1 MDRIICSRHL
11 LLKLPRTIRDVRTG
25 SLACDAA
32 LFTLEHCCGD
42 FVSLIEG
49 EDHMRLEDRVAFLTA
64 AAGAGIGQA
73 TARTMAKEGASV
85 VVTDIHGE
93 RAKAV
98 ADDISREYGVR
109 SIGLKCDV
117 TDKAEVSR
125 SVDATLETFGR
136 IDILFN
142 NAGTNRPTRV
152 VDITDET
159 WDLVLTTTLTGTFYC
174 CRAVIPAMM
183 RQNFGRIISVTSVA
197 GFRGLAGG
205 HAHYAAAKAGIMAF
219 TRCLAMEVA
228 PYRITA
234 NTIAPSFIF
243 NEFIPHIYPQDEI
256 ERMFEEIPYPRK
268 GTPEDVANAA
278 IFLAS
283 DEGEYMTGQT
293 MCVTGGSWMR

>member
-1 MDRIICSRHL
+1 MRLKDRI
-11 LLKLPRTIRDVRTG
+11 
-25 SLACDAA
+25 A
-32 LFTLEHCCGD
+32 L
-42 FVSLIEG
+42 
-49 EDHMRLEDRVAFLTA
+49 LTA

-85 VVTDIHGE
+85 VVTDVHEE

-98 ADDISREYGVR
+98 AEDIAREYNVR
-109 SIGLKCDV
+109 TLGLKCDV
-117 TDKAEVSR
+117 TDRAEVD
-125 SVDATLETFGR
+125 SVVKATLDAFGR
-136 IDILFN
+136 VDILFN
-142 NAGTNRPTRV
+142 NAGTNRPSRV
-152 VDITDET
+152 ADITDDV
-159 WDLVLTTTLTGTFYC
+159 WDLVIATALTGTFYC
-174 CRAVIPAMM
+174 CRAVIPAMT
-183 RQNFGRIISVTSVA
+183 RQRFGRIISVTSVA

-205 HAHYAAAKAGIMAF
+205 HAHYAAAKAGVMAF

-228 PYRITA
+228 PHRITA

-278 IFLAS
+278 LFLAS

-293 MCVTGGSWMR
+293 LCVTGGSWMR

>member
-1 MDRIICSRHL
+1 MRSVHL
-11 LLKLPRTIRDVRTG
+11 HV
-25 SLACDAA
+25 
-32 LFTLEHCCGD
+32 LFLLEHPRRDC
-42 FVSLIEG
+42 VSLIEG
-49 EDHMRLEDRVAFLTA
+49 EHTMRLKDRIALLTA

-73 TARTMAKEGASV
+73 TARTMAAEGASV
-85 VVTDIHGE
+85 VVTDMHEE
-93 RAKAV
+93 RAKTV
-98 ADDISREYGVR
+98 AGEISREYNVR
-109 SIGLKCDV
+109 TLGLKCDV
-117 TDKAEVSR
+117 TDRAD
-125 SVDATLETFGR
+125 VDRAIEATLGVFGR

-152 VDITDET
+152 VDITDEV
-159 WDLVLTTTLTGTFYC
+159 WNLVLTTTLTGTFFC
-174 CRAVIPAMM
+174 CRAVIPTMM

-205 HAHYAAAKAGIMAF
+205 HAHYAAAKAGVMAF

-228 PYRITA
+228 PHRITA

-268 GTPEDVANAA
+268 GTPEDIANAA
-278 IFLAS
+278 LFLAS

-293 MCVTGGSWMR
+293 LCVTGGSWMR

>member
-1 MDRIICSRHL
+1 
-11 LLKLPRTIRDVRTG
+11 
-25 SLACDAA
+25 
-32 LFTLEHCCGD
+32 
-42 FVSLIEG
+42 
-49 EDHMRLEDRVAFLTA
+49 MRLKDKIALLTA

-85 VVTDIHGE
+85 VVTDVHEE

-98 ADDISREYGVR
+98 AEDIAREYNVR
-109 SIGLKCDV
+109 TLGLKCDV
-117 TDKAEVSR
+117 TDRAEVD
-125 SVDATLETFGR
+125 SVVKATLDAFGR
-136 IDILFN
+136 VDILFN
-142 NAGTNRPTRV
+142 NAGTNRPSRV
-152 VDITDET
+152 ADITDDV
-159 WDLVLTTTLTGTFYC
+159 WDLVIATALTGTFYC
-174 CRAVIPAMM
+174 CRAVIPAMT
-183 RQNFGRIISVTSVA
+183 RQRFGRIISVTSVA

-205 HAHYAAAKAGIMAF
+205 HAHYAAAKAGVMAF

-228 PYRITA
+228 PHRITA

-278 IFLAS
+278 LFLAS

-293 MCVTGGSWMR
+293 LCVTGGSWMR